1 MRGPTESSL
10 LAFGVLLAHVEGQ
23 NECPPLGRVG
33 CSAGR
38 EGEGGEGMGRRQ
50 PEIEHEVRQS
60 RRKGTVTDAK
70 GSNTNSTC
78 ATVLREARLRT
89 KKSGKKVNALLK
101 KM

>member
-1 MRGPTESSL
+1 
-10 LAFGVLLAHVEGQ
+10 
-23 NECPPLGRVG
+23 
-33 CSAGR
+33 
-38 EGEGGEGMGRRQ
+38 MGRRQ